1 MKKPNITKQLFVGWD
16 TEDLQ
21 HHLKHNLDIIQ
32 IMVEELPKKFLAN
45 DRMYQKHQ
53 KIVSLI
59 SEVLN
64 ERGVA

>member
-1 MKKPNITKQLFVGWD
+1 MKKPIITKQLFVGWD

-21 HHLKHNLDIIQ
+21 HHLQHNLDIIQ
-32 IMVEELPKKFLAN
+32 IMVDELPKKFLAT
-45 DRMYQKHQ
+45 DRRYQKHQ
-53 KIVSLI
+53 KIVGFI

>member
-21 HHLKHNLDIIQ
+21 HHLQHNLDIIQ
-32 IMVEELPKKFLAN
+32 MMVDELTKKFLAT
-45 DRMYQKHQ
+45 DRRYQKHQ
-53 KIVSLI
+53 KIVGFI